1 MKGIAAFVSFSKGFP
16 GAVDSVKAEDQ
27 NEVPVEEHGFC
38 LLDMDRGR

>member
-1 MKGIAAFVSFSKGFP
+1 MKGITAFVSFCKGFP
-16 GAVDSVKAEDQ
+16 GVVDAVRADNQ